1 MSKVVSR
8 IDQNGVFIGA
18 AIADVDQLEPEN
30 YLIPGGCKD
39 IPPPEVPQ
47 GKRARLNADGTG
59 FDLED
64 IPPDPEPE
72 TDPPPDIEA
81 LKATAVAAVKE
92 ARKAV
97 FNTLAGIQSE
107 ANAKG
112 FAAFV
117 LAGTLGDG
125 TLEKAEAVQQYQD
138 CLATSNAIVAL
149 QQAVKGIHN
158 TDLSA
163 CTTQADIDAAFLSAW
178 NDIVALA
185 PANVASAFNDVL
197 A

>member
-1 MSKVVSR
+1 MSKVISR
-8 IDQNGVFIGA
+8 IDGNGFFVGS
-18 AIADVDQLEPEN
+18 AIALIDQLDPDN
-30 YLIPGGCKD
+30 FLIPLGCKD
-39 IPPPEVPQ
+39 IPPIEVPQ

-72 TDPPPDIEA
+72 TDPPPDIEK
-81 LKATAVAAVKE
+81 LKSNAVAAVKE
-92 ARKAV
+92 ARKAI

-117 LAGTLGDG
+117 LAGTLGDL
-125 TLEKAEAVQQYQD
+125 TPEKAEAVQQYQD

-163 CTTQADIDAAFLSAW
+163 CTTQADIDAAFLNAW
-178 NDIVALA
+178 HAIVLLA
-185 PANVASAFNDVL
+185 PANVQSAFNEVL